1 MDELKKQLD
10 VWYRKRFASESFVPS
25 LNYLFDMLVEQ
36 GIDSLSRLEEHI
48 ESGEIENTIKSYY
61 KKMREVSKKQRK
73 HAYVEVDSEE

>member
-1 MDELKKQLD
+1 
-10 VWYRKRFASESFVPS
+10 
-25 LNYLFDMLVEQ
+25 MLVEQ